1 MSAIRAL
8 LVSLLFVFSG
18 QTVAQSASPDASL
31 APSSAGKVVIIACY
45 VKKSSAFSAPSPA
58 AREDLSEFIKGETD
72 LLVRGLEKGLADAGF
87 AVSVAVNSGPCK
99 VKDGAES
106 AITIPMMFEMT
117 RQASDEDLIVA
128 RAFIKEFG
136 SKRADGVVQRKVNGV
151 LGKVRAQDV
160 VGEVV
165 TEVVTAIKAVQ
176 KKAVPPTA
184 AVTTKT
190 E

>member
-8 LVSLLFVFSG
+8 LVSLLLVFSG
-18 QTVAQSASPDASL
+18 QTVAQSASPDVTSV
-31 APSSAGKVVIIACY
+31 GKVVVIACY
-45 VKKSSAFSAPSPA
+45 VKKSTAFSAPSPA
-58 AREDLSEFIKGETD
+58 AREELSEFIKSETD
-72 LLVRGLEKGLADAGF
+72 VLVRGLEKGLIDAGF
-87 AVSVAVNSGPCK
+87 AVSVVVNSGPCK

-106 AITIPMMFEMT
+106 AVTIPMIFEMT
-117 RQASDEDLIVA
+117 HQASDEDLIVA

-136 SKRADGVVQRKVNGV
+136 SKRADGVIQRKVNGV
-151 LGKVRAQDV
+151 LGKVKAQDV
-160 VGEVV
+160 VAEVV